1 MCRCSIFRCLS
12 FSIEFCKRIAHFIV
26 QFHTWI
32 YPKHTT
38 TIITWFLFCCWFF
51 SLLFLLCA
59 VCCCCECFFIII
71 WVSVPYFTFHTNRIH
86 SVSIRHRTN
95 FHRNKDNNTSSTHTH
110 TSKRNIT
117 IHLTDIHQIWCT
129 HTDTALTDTDTDTR
143 ERFHSVFFR
152 CVLLL
157 LLHLLLFN
165 VLLPLSFLLHTPS
178 AHYGFEK
185 PSFLLRI
192 NVLMLRCLCFRLCL
206 SFLAC

>member
-1 MCRCSIFRCLS
+1 MNLPKTHNHNYYVISVLLLV
-12 FSIEFCKRIAHFIV
+12 FSLFSLFS
-26 QFHTWI
+26 
-32 YPKHTT
+32 
-38 TIITWFLFCCWFF
+38 LFCV
-51 SLLFLLCA
+51 LF
-59 VCCCCECFFIII
+59 VVVVSVFFIII

-95 FHRNKDNNTSSTHTH
+95 FHRNKNNNTSSTH

-143 ERFHSVFFR
+143 ERFHSVFLYFFW